1 MRQSL
6 SQLIKFR
13 SPKARNDAILAGILT
28 LLINVIIKS
37 AALSSFGNH
46 CRHLKTENY
55 FSKPEDL
62 SIGVMQGQD

>member
-13 SPKARNDAILAGILT
+13 SPKARNDAILAGVLT

-37 AALSSFGNH
+37 AALSGFGQS
-46 CRHLKTENY
+46 LSA
-55 FSKPEDL
+55 FEDGKL
-62 SIGVMQGQD
+62 FFQA